1 MINEEGFLCHGL
13 SDHQQ
18 LGWAE
23 TKQSRSPAHC
33 SLVTEAG
40 SVINILGCNSW
51 MASTEKQ

>member
-1 MINEEGFLCHGL
+1 MLP

-18 LGWAE
+18 LGQAG

-40 SVINILGCNSW
+40 SVLLISWVVIYGWHLHKSNS
-51 MASTEKQ
+51 